1 MLMQRVN
8 LLFKTVARD
17 NLPSY
22 SMKQREYIYWIIRV
36 EYACVSMDISSQELP
51 VVTYTHKS
59 QQTDDFTRTR
69 GKICKQIEKHS
80 CSWGVKET
88 VNVNDTSVLC
98 SKGYYSSRVFC
109 NNVSTHEV
117 KTQQK
122 PRQDH
127 NYLPTTWWWWWYCH
141 KRRVLAVAHFFVAA

>member
-88 VNVNDTSVLC
+88 VNVNDTSVLVAKATIVLEC
-98 SKGYYSSRVFC
+98 FVIMLAPMKWKHSRNRDKITTISPRLGGGGGIVTKGECWRLLIS
-109 NNVSTHEV
+109 
-117 KTQQK
+117 
-122 PRQDH
+122 
-127 NYLPTTWWWWWYCH
+127 L
-141 KRRVLAVAHFFVAA
+141 